1 MKDFIKHIF
10 TPDLNEPE
18 DVFVVVF
25 VFMLSL
31 SFVSLWFFN

>member
-1 MKDFIKHIF
+1 MKYFIKHIF

-25 VFMLSL
+25 VFMLLL